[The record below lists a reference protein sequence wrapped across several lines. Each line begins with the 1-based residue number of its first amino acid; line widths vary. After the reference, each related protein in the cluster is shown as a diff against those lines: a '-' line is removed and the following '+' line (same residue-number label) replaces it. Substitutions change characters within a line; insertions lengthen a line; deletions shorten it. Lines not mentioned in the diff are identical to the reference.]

1 MQLLKPPS
9 LLNSLQCPSPE
20 AAATI
25 CTVWVSSMTDMRQTS
40 TRQKNVTFIWI
51 FMFSFFLTRN
61 ADKRRNVLTDTIVP
75 INSFV
80 FCLFSSWISRYSMRY
95 LTQRT
100 RDMGQRTAVD
110 WTPNGAYFQFIYE
123 MPEIV
128 STETEM
134 LLLAH
139 RTRRRHEHVSVPIFV
154 RLFRLLFS
162 LLLLRKF
169 ENISCIGSSNCPTSQ
184 TARQPVHPFI
194 QLSINPSIYPSIHP
208 SIHPFNGF

>member
-1 MQLLKPPS
+1 MQLLQPPS

-25 CTVWVSSMTDMRQTS
+25 CTVWVSMMTDMRQTS

-80 FCLFSSWISRYSMRY
+80 FCFMFIYLSMRY

-208 SIHPFNGF
+208 SIYSTVSK